1 MVFPHRQ
8 EIVFFEMD
16 TLKSRL
22 SNVERFAKLLVS
34 CQNAGRQWQRA
45 LHLPLDDSADG
56 GLDAA
61 LASFVRASRGPAFR
75 GGKDNATMPMSCF
88 EMVFGLVSLH
98 EGGIQIVCFGYI
110 LGDDCGGQYET
121 FDFLICVNWA
131 IIHRISI
138 EEPLL

>member
-1 MVFPHRQ
+1 MGKIDASSVQESFVFSIVLAWLGSACCGNFRRPFFVFPHRQ

-45 LHLPLDDSADG
+45 LHLPLDDSADA

-61 LASFVRASRGPAFR
+61 LASFVRASRGPAF
-75 GGKDNATMPMSCF
+75 
-88 EMVFGLVSLH
+88 
-98 EGGIQIVCFGYI
+98 
-110 LGDDCGGQYET
+110 
-121 FDFLICVNWA
+121 
-131 IIHRISI
+131 
-138 EEPLL
+138 